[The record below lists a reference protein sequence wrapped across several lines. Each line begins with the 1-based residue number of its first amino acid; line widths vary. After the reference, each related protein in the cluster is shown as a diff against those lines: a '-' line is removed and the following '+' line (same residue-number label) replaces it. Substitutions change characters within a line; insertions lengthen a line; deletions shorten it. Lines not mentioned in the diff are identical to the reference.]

1 MSVGA
6 IRAVDPPKPE
16 DAKAKTEPP
25 GLAPINSELFRGVR
39 VSLEARLGQAVM
51 TVEEM
56 MALKSGSIV
65 TLETRLVDHLELYL
79 NGTLIARGE
88 VVAVG
93 DKYGVRIVDIA
104 PSS

>member
-1 MSVGA
+1 MSTGV
-6 IRAVDPPKPE
+6 IRAVDTPKPE
-16 DAKAKTEPP
+16 DPKGKAEPP
-25 GLAPINSELFRGVR
+25 ALAAINSDLFRGVR
-39 VSLEARLGQAVM
+39 VSLEARLGQAAM
-51 TVEEM
+51 RVEEM

-65 TLETRLVDHLELYL
+65 TLETRLADHLELYL

-104 PSS
+104 PAS

>member
-1 MSVGA
+1 MSVGVV
-6 IRAVDPPKPE
+6 RAVDPPKAE
-16 DAKAKTEPP
+16 NAKAKPEPA

-39 VSLEARLGQAVM
+39 VPLEVRLGQAVM

-65 TLETRLVDHLELYL
+65 TLETRLVDHLEIYL

-104 PSS
+104 PSL